1 MLDVVQIPLGPYRTN
16 CYLVAREG
24 ASEAVVID
32 PGDDSG
38 TVLSVLADRGWT
50 PTAVLVTHGHSDHLG
65 AVRDVAEASGIEVW
79 IPHDE
84 ADDLRTLHPGAYEP
98 EHLLE
103 GGETVSAA
111 GIDFDTM
118 LVPGHSPASIAY
130 HADGH
135 LFSGD
140 VLFAGSVG
148 RTDFPG
154 GDAATHDGEHRPA
167 HGRLPGG
174 DGGAARPRPGH
185 HPRRRA
191 SGQPVSGGA
200 PRVSREF
207 QAPRGT
213 LDWYGPRAALR
224 RSVLDEA
231 RQVFATAAY
240 GQVVTPTFEDTGVFQ
255 RTSGEGSDVVRK
267 EMYSF
272 KDRSDR
278 ELTLRPEGTAGVM
291 RAYLEHGLNHLPQP
305 VKVWYAVPM
314 FRYNAVQKGRYREHY
329 QFGAEAIGSA
339 LLYPGTAPDSDL
351 QPIEDCLA
359 HGVKG

>member
-38 TVLSVLADRGWT
+38 TVLSVLAERGWT

-84 ADDLRTLHPGAYEP
+84 ADDLRTLDPGGYEP
-98 EHLLE
+98 DHLLE

-130 HADGH
+130 HADSH

-148 RTDFPG
+148 RTDLAG
-154 GDAATHDGEHRPA
+154 GDTGTLVASI
-167 HGRLPGG
+167 GRLVDAYPA
-174 DGGAARPRPGH
+174 DTIVLPGH
-185 HPRRRA
+185 GPA
-191 SGQPVSGGA
+191 T
-200 PRVSREF
+200 
-207 QAPRGT
+207 T
-213 LDWYGPRAALR
+213 LAAERAANPFLGALR
-224 RSVLDEA
+224 A
-231 RQVFATAAY
+231 
-240 GQVVTPTFEDTGVFQ
+240 
-255 RTSGEGSDVVRK
+255 
-267 EMYSF
+267 
-272 KDRSDR
+272 
-278 ELTLRPEGTAGVM
+278 
-291 RAYLEHGLNHLPQP
+291 
-305 VKVWYAVPM
+305 
-314 FRYNAVQKGRYREHY
+314 
-329 QFGAEAIGSA
+329 
-339 LLYPGTAPDSDL
+339 
-351 QPIEDCLA
+351 
-359 HGVKG
+359 